1 MEYSLFTYTRKDRFG
16 SLTFYV
22 RDNLKEKLLKTPQG
36 MPTQDIE
43 EVSTLHLTHLTQF
56 SDFVVDNSTNT
67 FKKCRYSLED
77 MITAFV
83 KAQKEYVL
91 E

>member
-1 MEYSLFTYTRKDRFG
+1 MEYDLFTYTRKDRFG

-22 RDNLKEKLLKTPQG
+22 RDNLKEKLLQTPYG
-36 MPTQDIE
+36 IPTQDIE
-43 EVSTLHLTHLTQF
+43 EVSTHHLTLF

>member
-1 MEYSLFTYTRKDRFG
+1 MEYGLFTYTRKDRFG

-22 RDNLKEKLLKTPQG
+22 RDNLKEKLLQTPHG
-36 MPTQDIE
+36 IPTQDIE
-43 EVSTLHLTHLTQF
+43 EVSTLHLTQF

-67 FKKCRYSLED
+67 FKKCRYSLDD